1 MLNTSE
7 RLKAMPALLERSS
20 ESPLTGNSALYSII
34 ESIPTGVVALDVE
47 GKIVTFNRAAE
58 QITGFK
64 ADRVQGKS
72 FDGVFKPDYFQN
84 SELTFKNLA
93 QTEKTS
99 EIKTQFS
106 RKGKNRVHLSL
117 AVSPVASTPEGKIA
131 TVLSLK
137 DITRLN
143 KLEEQANRTGRLAAM
158 GEMAVRIAHEIRNPL
173 GSIELFSTML
183 KEDLQDFEELKELAE
198 HISSGV
204 KSINNIVS
212 NLLLFIR
219 PDQQPDRQVLDVH
232 DALKDSLFFAGHL
245 LDAQN
250 IIEVETELT
259 DHPLEISGDLELLK
273 QVFLNLIL
281 NAIQAMSKGGRL
293 RISARKITRQDSTQ
307 WAEIRLSDT
316 GCGIATADLSKIFDP
331 FYTTKDPDRGT
342 GLGLT
347 ICQQLVANHD
357 GSIEVR
363 SHPDQGATFRILLPR
378 NEQAAPARSNG
389 SG

>member
-1 MLNTSE
+1 
-7 RLKAMPALLERSS
+7 MPALLKRNS
-20 ESPLTGNSALYSII
+20 EIPLAENSELCSII
-34 ESIPTGVVALDVE
+34 ESIPTGVVALDIE
-47 GKIVTFNRAAE
+47 GNIVTFNRAAE
-58 QITGFK
+58 KITGFK
-64 ADRVQGKS
+64 ADCVQGKR

-93 QTEKTS
+93 QTEKTT
-99 EIKTQFS
+99 EIKTQFN
-106 RKGKNRVHLSL
+106 RNGKNKVYLSL
-117 AVSPVASTPEGKIA
+117 AVSPVAPDPHGKIG
-131 TVLSLK
+131 TVLSLR

-183 KEDLQDFEELKELAE
+183 KNDLQDFEELKELAE

-232 DALKDSLFFAGHL
+232 EALKDSLFFAGHL
-245 LDAQN
+245 LEAQN
-250 IIEVETELT
+250 IIEVETELA
-259 DHPLEISGDLELLK
+259 DHPMPIRGDLELLK
-273 QVFLNLIL
+273 QVFLNLIF
-281 NAIQAMSKGGRL
+281 NSIQAMSKGGRL
-293 RISARKITRQDSTQ
+293 RISTRKITRQDSTQ

-331 FYTTKDPDRGT
+331 FYTTRNKGT

-347 ICQQLVANHD
+347 IVHNIAKMHG
-357 GSIEVR
+357 GSIDITSCEGDGTECIV
-363 SHPDQGATFRILLPR
+363 TLPL
-378 NEQAAPARSNG
+378 NLKTN
-389 SG
+389 

>member
-7 RLKAMPALLERSS
+7 RLKAMPALLERSLEIPSAVNS
-20 ESPLTGNSALYSII
+20 ELYSII
-34 ESIPTGVVALDVE
+34 DNIPTGVVALDVE

-93 QTEKTS
+93 QTEKTT
-99 EIKTQFS
+99 EVKTQFN
-106 RKGKNRVHLSL
+106 RKGKNRVYLSL

-219 PDQQPDRQVLDVH
+219 PGQQPDRQVLDVQE
-232 DALKDSLFFAGHL
+232 ALKDSIFFAGHL
-245 LDAQN
+245 LDEQN

-293 RISARKITRQDSTQ
+293 RISTRKITRQDSTQ
-307 WAEIRLSDT
+307 WAEIRLSDS

-331 FYTTKDPDRGT
+331 FYTTRNKGT

-347 ICQQLVANHD
+347 IVHNITKMHN
-357 GSIEVR
+357 GSIDITSCEGDGTECIV
-363 SHPDQGATFRILLPR
+363 TLPLR
-378 NEQAAPARSNG
+378 
-389 SG
+389 

>member
-1 MLNTSE
+1 
-7 RLKAMPALLERSS
+7 MPALLEQSS
-20 ESPLTGNSALYSII
+20 EIPLVVNSELYSII

-47 GKIVTFNRAAE
+47 GKIVTFNQAAE

-64 ADRVQGKS
+64 ADHVRGKS
-72 FDGVFKPDYFQN
+72 FDGVFNPDYFHN
-84 SELTFKNLA
+84 SDLTFKNLA
-93 QTEKTS
+93 QTEKTT
-99 EIKTQFS
+99 EIKTQFN
-106 RKGKNRVHLSL
+106 REGKNSVHLSL
-117 AVSPVASTPEGKIA
+117 AVSPVASTQEGKIG
-131 TVLSLK
+131 TVLSLR

-219 PDQQPDRQVLDVH
+219 PDQQPDRQMLDIH

-250 IIEVETELT
+250 IIEVETELV
-259 DHPLEISGDLELLK
+259 DHPLPIRGDLELLK

-281 NAIQAMSKGGRL
+281 NAIQAMSKGGKL
-293 RISARKITRQDSTQ
+293 KISTRKITRQDSTQ
-307 WAEIRLSDT
+307 WAEIRLSDS
-316 GCGIATADLSKIFDP
+316 GCGIPTADLSKIFDP
-331 FYTTKDPDRGT
+331 FYTTRNKGT

-347 ICQQLVANHD
+347 IVHNITKMHGGGIDITSCEGD
-357 GSIEVR
+357 GTECIV
-363 SHPDQGATFRILLPR
+363 TLPVH
-378 NEQAAPARSNG
+378 
-389 SG
+389 

>member
-1 MLNTSE
+1 
-7 RLKAMPALLERSS
+7 MPALLERSS
-20 ESPLTGNSALYSII
+20 EIPSAVNSELYSII

-93 QTEKTS
+93 QTEKTT
-99 EIKTQFS
+99 EIKTQFN
-106 RKGKNRVHLSL
+106 RKGKNRVYLSL

-131 TVLSLK
+131 TVLSLR

-219 PDQQPDRQVLDVH
+219 PGQQPDRQVLDVQEV
-232 DALKDSLFFAGHL
+232 LKDSIFFAGHL
-245 LDAQN
+245 LDEQN

-293 RISARKITRQDSTQ
+293 RISTRKITRQDSTQ

-331 FYTTKDPDRGT
+331 FYTTRNKGT

-347 ICQQLVANHD
+347 IVHNITRMHG
-357 GSIEVR
+357 GSIDITSCAGDGTECIV
-363 SHPDQGATFRILLPR
+363 TLPLR
-378 NEQAAPARSNG
+378 
-389 SG
+389 

>member
-1 MLNTSE
+1 
-7 RLKAMPALLERSS
+7 MPVLLERKTETPLAVNS
-20 ESPLTGNSALYSII
+20 ELDCII

-64 ADRVQGKS
+64 ADHVQGKR

-93 QTEKTS
+93 QTEKTT

-106 RKGKNRVHLSL
+106 RQGKNSVHLSL
-117 AVSPVASTPEGKIA
+117 AVSPVASAPHGKIC
-131 TVLSLK
+131 TVLSLR

-173 GSIELFSTML
+173 GSIELFATML
-183 KEDLQDFEELKELAE
+183 KDDLQDFEELKELAE

-219 PDQQPDRQVLDVH
+219 PEQQPDRQVLDIH
-232 DALKDSLFFAGHL
+232 EALKDSLFFAGHL

-250 IIEVETELT
+250 IIEVETELA
-259 DHPLEISGDLELLK
+259 DHRLPINGDLELLK

-281 NAIQAMSKGGRL
+281 NAIQAMSAGGRL
-293 RISARKITRQDSTQ
+293 RISTRKIIRQDGTQ

-316 GCGIATADLSKIFDP
+316 GCGIAAADLPKIFDP
-331 FYTTKDPDRGT
+331 FYTTRNKGT

-347 ICQQLVANHD
+347 IVHNIAKMHG
-357 GSIEVR
+357 GSIDITSCGGKGTECILTLPL
-363 SHPDQGATFRILLPR
+363 HPNNTI
-378 NEQAAPARSNG
+378 SG
-389 SG
+389 SEREKPES

>member
-1 MLNTSE
+1 
-7 RLKAMPALLERSS
+7 MPALLERSS
-20 ESPLTGNSALYSII
+20 EIPLTVNNELYSII
-34 ESIPTGVVALDVE
+34 ESIPTGVVALDVD

-58 QITGFK
+58 KITGFK
-64 ADRVQGKS
+64 ADCVQGKS

-93 QTEKTS
+93 QTEKTT
-99 EIKTQFS
+99 EIKTQFN
-106 RKGKNRVHLSL
+106 RNGKNKVHLSL
-117 AVSPVASTPEGKIA
+117 AVSPVASAPQGKIS

-137 DITRLN
+137 DITRLI

-183 KEDLQDFEELKELAE
+183 KDDLQDFEELKELAE

-219 PDQQPDRQVLDVH
+219 PDQQPDQQVLDVH
-232 DALKDSLFFAGHL
+232 EALKDSLFFAGHL
-245 LDAQN
+245 LEAQN
-250 IIEVETELT
+250 IIEVETELA
-259 DHPLEISGDLELLK
+259 DHPMPIRGDLELLK

-281 NAIQAMSKGGRL
+281 NSIQAMSKGGRL
-293 RISARKITRQDSTQ
+293 RISTRKITRQDSTQ
-307 WAEIRLSDT
+307 WAEIRLGDT

-331 FYTTKDPDRGT
+331 FYTTRNKGT

-347 ICQQLVANHD
+347 IVHNIAKMHG
-357 GSIEVR
+357 GSIDITSCEGDGTECIV
-363 SHPDQGATFRILLPR
+363 TLPL
-378 NEQAAPARSNG
+378 NLNTK
-389 SG
+389 

>member
-1 MLNTSE
+1 
-7 RLKAMPALLERSS
+7 MPALLERSS
-20 ESPLTGNSALYSII
+20 ETPVAANSELHSII
-34 ESIPTGVVALDVE
+34 ENIPTGVVALDVE

-72 FDGVFKPDYFQN
+72 FDGVFKPAYFQN
-84 SELTFKNLA
+84 TELTFKNLA
-93 QTEKTS
+93 QTEKTT
-99 EIKTQFS
+99 EIKTQFN

-117 AVSPVASTPEGKIA
+117 AVSPVASTPEGKIG
-131 TVLSLK
+131 TVLSLR

-143 KLEEQANRTGRLAAM
+143 KLEEQANRKGRLAAM

-183 KEDLQDFEELKELAE
+183 KHDLQDFVELKVLAE

-232 DALKDSLFFAGHL
+232 EALKDSIFFAGHL

-250 IIEVETELT
+250 IIEVETELA
-259 DHPLEISGDLELLK
+259 DHPLPIRGDLELLK

-281 NAIQAMSKGGRL
+281 NAIQALSKGGRL
-293 RISARKITRQDSTQ
+293 RISTRKITRQDSTQ
-307 WAEIRLSDT
+307 WAEIRLSDS

-331 FYTTKDPDRGT
+331 FYTTRNKGT

-347 ICQQLVANHD
+347 IVHNITKMHG
-357 GSIEVR
+357 GSIDITSCEGDGTECIV
-363 SHPDQGATFRILLPR
+363 TLPL
-378 NEQAAPARSNG
+378 NLKTKKTEFEKAKSE
-389 SG
+389 S

>member
-1 MLNTSE
+1 
-7 RLKAMPALLERSS
+7 MPALLERSS
-20 ESPLTGNSALYSII
+20 ESPLAVNSELYSII
-34 ESIPTGVVALDVE
+34 ESIPTGVVALDIE

-72 FDGVFKPDYFQN
+72 FDGVFKPDFFQN
-84 SELTFKNLA
+84 SELTFKKLA
-93 QTEKTS
+93 QTEKTT
-99 EIKTQFS
+99 EIKTQFN
-106 RKGKNRVHLSL
+106 RNRKNRVHLSL
-117 AVSPVASTPEGKIA
+117 AVSPVASTPDGKIG
-131 TVLSLK
+131 TVLCLR

-183 KEDLQDFEELKELAE
+183 KEDLQDFEELKVLAE

-232 DALKDSLFFAGHL
+232 EALKDSIFFAGHL

-250 IIEVETELT
+250 IIEVETELA
-259 DHPLEISGDLELLK
+259 DHPLPICGDLELLK
-273 QVFLNLIL
+273 QIFLNLIL

-293 RISARKITRQDSTQ
+293 QISTCKITRQDSTQ
-307 WAEIRLSDT
+307 WAEIRLSDS
-316 GCGIATADLSKIFDP
+316 GCGIAAADLSKIFDP
-331 FYTTKDPDRGT
+331 FYTTRNKGT

-347 ICQQLVANHD
+347 IVHNITKMHN
-357 GSIEVR
+357 GSIDITSCEGDGTECIV
-363 SHPDQGATFRILLPR
+363 TLPL
-378 NEQAAPARSNG
+378 NLNTKKT
-389 SG
+389 

>member
-1 MLNTSE
+1 
-7 RLKAMPALLERSS
+7 MPALLERSS
-20 ESPLTGNSALYSII
+20 ENPIAINSELYSII

-64 ADRVQGKS
+64 ADCVQGKS

-93 QTEKTS
+93 QTEETT
-99 EIKTQFS
+99 EIKTQFQ
-106 RKGKNRVHLSL
+106 RKGKTRLHLSL
-117 AVSPVASTPEGKIA
+117 AVSPVASTPEGKIG
-131 TVLSLK
+131 TVLSLR

-183 KEDLQDFEELKELAE
+183 INDLQDFEELKILAE

-232 DALKDSLFFAGHL
+232 EALKDSFFFAGHL

-250 IIEVETELT
+250 IIEVETDLA
-259 DHPLEISGDLELLK
+259 DQALPIRGDLELLK

-281 NAIQAMSKGGRL
+281 NAIQAMSKGGKL
-293 RISARKITRQDSTQ
+293 GISTRKTTREDGTQ

-316 GCGIATADLSKIFDP
+316 GCGIAPADLSKIFDP
-331 FYTTKDPDRGT
+331 FYTTRNKGT

-347 ICQQLVANHD
+347 IVHNITKMHG
-357 GSIEVR
+357 GSIDITSCEGDGTECIV
-363 SHPDQGATFRILLPR
+363 TLPIKKT
-378 NEQAAPARSNG
+378 
-389 SG
+389 

>member
-1 MLNTSE
+1 
-7 RLKAMPALLERSS
+7 MPALLEGSS
-20 ESPLTGNSALYSII
+20 ETPLAVNSELNTII
-34 ESIPTGVVALDVE
+34 ESIPTGVVALDVK

-84 SELTFKNLA
+84 SGLSFKNLV
-93 QTEKTS
+93 QTQKTT
-99 EIKTQFS
+99 EIKTQFK
-106 RKGKNRVHLSL
+106 REGKNRVHLSL
-117 AVSPVASTPEGKIA
+117 AVSPVKSTPEGKIG
-131 TVLSLK
+131 TVLSLR

-183 KEDLQDFEELKELAE
+183 KDDLQDFEELKVLAE

-219 PDQQPDRQVLDVH
+219 PDQQPDRHVLDVH

-250 IIEVETELT
+250 IIEVETELA
-259 DHPLEISGDLELLK
+259 DHPLPIRGDLELLK

-281 NAIQAMSKGGRL
+281 NAIQAMSEGGKL
-293 RISARKITRQDSTQ
+293 KISTHKITRPDSMQ
-307 WAEIRLSDT
+307 LAEIRLRDT
-316 GCGIATADLSKIFDP
+316 GCGIAAADLSKIFDP
-331 FYTTKDPDRGT
+331 FYTTRNKGT

-347 ICQQLVANHD
+347 IVHNITEMHG
-357 GSIEVR
+357 GSIDITSCEGDGTECIV
-363 SHPDQGATFRILLPR
+363 ALPLR
-378 NEQAAPARSNG
+378 QNRKKT
-389 SG
+389 

>member
-1 MLNTSE
+1 
-7 RLKAMPALLERSS
+7 MPALLDRSS
-20 ESPLTGNSALYSII
+20 ETPLVVNSELYSII

-64 ADRVQGKS
+64 ADLVQGKS

-84 SELTFKNLA
+84 SELTFKTLA
-93 QTEKTS
+93 QTEKST
-99 EIKTQFS
+99 EIKTQFN
-106 RKGKNRVHLSL
+106 RKGKKRMHLSL
-117 AVSPVASTPEGKIA
+117 AVSPVASTPEGKIG
-131 TVLSLK
+131 TVLSLR

-143 KLEEQANRTGRLAAM
+143 KLEEQANRNGRLAAM

-183 KEDLQDFEELKELAE
+183 KDDLQDFEELKVLAE

-204 KSINNIVS
+204 KNINSIVS

-219 PDQQPDRQVLDVH
+219 PDQQPDRQVFDIH
-232 DALKDSLFFAGHL
+232 EALKDSLFFAGHL

-250 IIEVETELT
+250 IIEVETELA
-259 DHPLEISGDLELLK
+259 DHPLPIHGDLELLK

-293 RISARKITRQDSTQ
+293 RISTRKITRKDNTL

-316 GCGIATADLSKIFDP
+316 GCGIATGDLSKIFDP
-331 FYTTKDPDRGT
+331 FYTTRNKGT

-347 ICQQLVANHD
+347 IVHNITKMHD
-357 GSIEVR
+357 GSIDITSFEGDGTECTV
-363 SHPDQGATFRILLPR
+363 TLPLR
-378 NEQAAPARSNG
+378 EK
-389 SG
+389 

>member
-1 MLNTSE
+1 
-7 RLKAMPALLERSS
+7 MPALLERSS
-20 ESPLTGNSALYSII
+20 ESPLAVNSELYSII
-34 ESIPTGVVALDVE
+34 DNIPTGVVALDVE

-93 QTEKTS
+93 QTEKTT
-99 EIKTQFS
+99 EIKTQFN

-117 AVSPVASTPEGKIA
+117 AVSPVASTPEGKIG
-131 TVLSLK
+131 TVLSLR

-183 KEDLQDFEELKELAE
+183 EKDLQDFEELKELAE

-250 IIEVETELT
+250 IIEVETELA
-259 DHPLEISGDLELLK
+259 DQPLPIRGDLELLK

-281 NAIQAMSKGGRL
+281 NAIQALSKGGRL
-293 RISARKITRQDSTQ
+293 RISTRKITRQDNTH
-307 WAEIRLSDT
+307 WAEIRLSDN

-331 FYTTKDPDRGT
+331 FYTTRNKGT

-347 ICQQLVANHD
+347 IVHNITKMHN
-357 GSIEVR
+357 GSIDITSCEGDGTECIV
-363 SHPDQGATFRILLPR
+363 TLPLR
-378 NEQAAPARSNG
+378 
-389 SG
+389 

>member
-1 MLNTSE
+1 M
-7 RLKAMPALLERSS
+7 RALLDRSF
-20 ESPLTGNSALYSII
+20 ENPLAVDGQLYSII
-34 ESIPTGVVALDVE
+34 ESISTGVVALDIE

-64 ADRVQGKS
+64 ADHVQGKS

-93 QTEKTS
+93 QTEKTT
-99 EIKTQFS
+99 EIKTQFN
-106 RKGKNRVHLSL
+106 RNGKNSLHLSL
-117 AVSPVASTPEGKIA
+117 EVSPVNSTLEGKIG
-131 TVLSLK
+131 TVLSLR

-183 KEDLQDFEELKELAE
+183 KDDLQDFEALKELAE

-219 PDQQPDRQVLDVH
+219 TDQQPELQALDVH
-232 DALKDSLFFAGHL
+232 EAMRDSLFFAGHL

-250 IIEVETELT
+250 GIEVHTELA
-259 DHPLEISGDLELLK
+259 DQPLPIRGDLELLK

-281 NAIQAMSKGGRL
+281 NAIQAMSKGGKL
-293 RISARKITRQDSTQ
+293 RISTRKITRQDNTQ
-307 WAEIRLSDT
+307 WAEIRLSDS

-331 FYTTKDPDRGT
+331 FYTTGNKGT

-347 ICQQLVANHD
+347 IVHNITKMHG
-357 GSIEVR
+357 GSIDITSCEAEGTECIVTL
-363 SHPDQGATFRILLPR
+363 PCYKTLLH
-378 NEQAAPARSNG
+378 E
-389 SG
+389 

>member
-1 MLNTSE
+1 
-7 RLKAMPALLERSS
+7 MPALLERSS
-20 ESPLTGNSALYSII
+20 ETPLAVNSELYSII

-72 FDGVFKPDYFQN
+72 FDGVFKPDYFKN

-93 QTEKTS
+93 QTEKTT
-99 EIKTQFS
+99 EIKTQFN

-117 AVSPVASTPEGKIA
+117 AVSPVASTPEGKIG
-131 TVLSLK
+131 TVLSLR

-183 KEDLQDFEELKELAE
+183 KEDLQDFEELKELVE

-232 DALKDSLFFAGHL
+232 EALKDSLFFAGHL

-250 IIEVETELT
+250 IIEVETELA
-259 DHPLEISGDLELLK
+259 DHPLPIRGDLELLK

-281 NAIQAMSKGGRL
+281 NAIQALSKGGRL
-293 RISARKITRQDSTQ
+293 RISTRKITRQDSTQ
-307 WAEIRLSDT
+307 WAEIRLSDS

-331 FYTTKDPDRGT
+331 FYTTRNKGT

-347 ICQQLVANHD
+347 IVHNITKMHG
-357 GSIEVR
+357 GSIDITSCEGDGTECIV
-363 SHPDQGATFRILLPR
+363 TLPL
-378 NEQAAPARSNG
+378 NLKTKKTEFEKAKSE
-389 SG
+389 S

>member
-20 ESPLTGNSALYSII
+20 EIPSAVNSELYSII

-93 QTEKTS
+93 QTEKTT
-99 EIKTQFS
+99 EIKTQFN
-106 RKGKNRVHLSL
+106 RKGKNRVYLSL

-131 TVLSLK
+131 TVLSLR

-219 PDQQPDRQVLDVH
+219 PGQQPDRQVLDVQEV
-232 DALKDSLFFAGHL
+232 LKDSIFFAGHL
-245 LDAQN
+245 LDEQN

-293 RISARKITRQDSTQ
+293 RISTRKITRQDSTQ

-331 FYTTKDPDRGT
+331 FYTTRNKGT

-347 ICQQLVANHD
+347 IVHNITRMHG
-357 GSIEVR
+357 GSIDITSCEGDGTECIV
-363 SHPDQGATFRILLPR
+363 TLPLR
-378 NEQAAPARSNG
+378 
-389 SG
+389 

>member
-1 MLNTSE
+1 
-7 RLKAMPALLERSS
+7 MPALLERAS
-20 ESPLTGNSALYSII
+20 ESPLVENSEFYSII
-34 ESIPTGVVALDVE
+34 ENMPTGVVALDVE

-64 ADRVQGKS
+64 ADHVQGKS
-72 FDGVFKPDYFQN
+72 FDGVFKSDYFQH

-93 QTEKTS
+93 QTEKTT
-99 EIKTQFS
+99 EIKTQFN
-106 RKGKNRVHLSL
+106 REGKNKVHLSL
-117 AVSPVASTPEGKIA
+117 AVSPVASTPQGKIG
-131 TVLSLK
+131 TILSLR
-137 DITRLN
+137 DITPLN

-183 KEDLQDFEELKELAE
+183 KDDLQDFEELKVLAE

-219 PDQQPDRQVLDVH
+219 PDQQPDRHVLDVH
-232 DALKDSLFFAGHL
+232 DALKDSLFFAWHL

-250 IIEVETELT
+250 GVEVDTELAN
-259 DHPLEISGDLELLK
+259 HPLPIRGDLELLK

-281 NAIQAMSKGGRL
+281 NAIQAMSKEGKL
-293 RISARKITRQDSTQ
+293 RISTRKVTRQDNTQ

-331 FYTTKDPDRGT
+331 FYSTRNKGT
-342 GLGLT
+342 GLGLSIVHNIT
-347 ICQQLVANHD
+347 KMHGGGIDITSCQAEGTECIV
-357 GSIEVR
+357 
-363 SHPDQGATFRILLPR
+363 TLPLCE
-378 NEQAAPARSNG
+378 NKKKT
-389 SG
+389 

>member
-1 MLNTSE
+1 
-7 RLKAMPALLERSS
+7 MPAMLERSS
-20 ESPLTGNSALYSII
+20 ENPLAANSELCSII
-34 ESIPTGVVALDVE
+34 ESIPTGVIALDVE

-64 ADRVQGKS
+64 ADHVQGKT
-72 FDGVFKPDYFQN
+72 FDGVFKPDYFQKP
-84 SELTFKNLA
+84 ELTFKNLA
-93 QTEKTS
+93 QTEKTT
-99 EIKTQFS
+99 EIKTQFN

-117 AVSPVASTPEGKIA
+117 AVSPVTSTPEVKIG
-131 TVLSLK
+131 TVLSIR

-143 KLEEQANRTGRLAAM
+143 TLEEHANRTGRLAAM

-183 KEDLQDFEELKELAE
+183 KNDLKDFEELKILAE

-219 PDQQPDRQVLDVH
+219 PDQQPDRHVLDIH
-232 DALKDSLFFAGHL
+232 EALKDSLFFAGHL

-250 IIEVETELT
+250 IIEVETELA
-259 DHPLEISGDLELLK
+259 DQPLPIRGDLELLK

-281 NAIQAMSKGGRL
+281 NAIQAMSKGGKL
-293 RISARKITRQDSTQ
+293 RISTRKTIREDGTQ

-331 FYTTKDPDRGT
+331 FYTTRNKGT

-347 ICQQLVANHD
+347 IVHNITKMHG
-357 GSIEVR
+357 GSIDIT
-363 SHPDQGATFRILLPR
+363 SCAGDGAECIVTLPL
-378 NEQAAPARSNG
+378 NLNTKKTESE
-389 SG
+389 

>member
-1 MLNTSE
+1 
-7 RLKAMPALLERSS
+7 MPALSERSS
-20 ESPLTGNSALYSII
+20 ESSLAVNSELYSII

-47 GKIVTFNRAAE
+47 GKIVSFNRAAE

-64 ADRVQGKS
+64 AERVQGKS

-93 QTEKTS
+93 QTEKIT
-99 EIKTQFS
+99 EIKTQFD

-117 AVSPVASTPEGKIA
+117 AVSPVASTPEGKIG
-131 TVLSLK
+131 TVLSLR

-183 KEDLQDFEELKELAE
+183 KDDLQDFEELKILAE

-219 PDQQPDRQVLDVH
+219 PDQQPDRQMLDVH

-250 IIEVETELT
+250 IIEVETELV
-259 DHPLEISGDLELLK
+259 DHPLLIRGDLELLK

-281 NAIQAMSKGGRL
+281 NAIQAMSKGGKL
-293 RISARKITRQDSTQ
+293 RISTRKTTRQDSAQ

-316 GCGIATADLSKIFDP
+316 GCGIATVDLSKIFDP
-331 FYTTKDPDRGT
+331 FYTTRNKGT

-347 ICQQLVANHD
+347 IVHNITKMHN
-357 GSIEVR
+357 GSIDITSCEGDGTECIV
-363 SHPDQGATFRILLPR
+363 TLPLHQ
-378 NEQAAPARSNG
+378 NIKKI
-389 SG
+389 

>member
-1 MLNTSE
+1 
-7 RLKAMPALLERSS
+7 MPALLERSS
-20 ESPLTGNSALYSII
+20 ESPLVVNSALYSII
-34 ESIPTGVVALDVE
+34 DNIPTGVVALDVE

-72 FDGVFKPDYFQN
+72 FDGVFKSDYFQN
-84 SELTFKNLA
+84 PELIFKNLA
-93 QTEKTS
+93 QTEKAT
-99 EIKTQFS
+99 EITTLFD

-117 AVSPVASTPEGKIA
+117 AVSPVASTPDGKIG
-131 TVLSLK
+131 TVLSLR

-143 KLEEQANRTGRLAAM
+143 KLEEQANRTGRLSAM

-183 KEDLQDFEELKELAE
+183 KDDLQDFEELKVLAE

-219 PDQQPDRQVLDVH
+219 PDQQPDRQVLDVQE
-232 DALKDSLFFAGHL
+232 ALKDSIFFAGHL

-259 DHPLEISGDLELLK
+259 DHPLEIRGDLELLK

-293 RISARKITRQDSTQ
+293 RISTRKITRPDSTQ
-307 WAEIRLSDT
+307 WAEIRLSDS

-331 FYTTKDPDRGT
+331 FYTTRNKGT

-347 ICQQLVANHD
+347 IVHNITKMHG
-357 GSIEVR
+357 GSIDITSCEGDGTECIVAL
-363 SHPDQGATFRILLPR
+363 PLL
-378 NEQAAPARSNG
+378 
-389 SG
+389 

>member
-1 MLNTSE
+1 
-7 RLKAMPALLERSS
+7 MPAMLERSS
-20 ESPLTGNSALYSII
+20 ESPLVVNSELYSII
-34 ESIPTGVVALDVE
+34 ENIPTGVVALDVE

-64 ADRVQGKS
+64 ADRVQGQN
-72 FDGVFKPDYFQN
+72 FDGVFKSDYFQN

-93 QTEKTS
+93 QTKKTT
-99 EIKTQFS
+99 EIKTQFN

-117 AVSPVASTPEGKIA
+117 AVSPVASNPQGKIG
-131 TVLSLK
+131 TILSLR

-158 GEMAVRIAHEIRNPL
+158 GEMAVRIAHEIRNQL

-183 KEDLQDFEELKELAE
+183 KDDLQDFEELKVLAE

-219 PDQQPDRQVLDVH
+219 PDQQPDRQVLDVQE
-232 DALKDSLFFAGHL
+232 ALKDSLFFAGHL

-250 IIEVETELT
+250 IIEVETALV
-259 DHPLEISGDLELLK
+259 DHPLEIRGDLELLK

-281 NAIQAMSKGGRL
+281 NSIQAMSKGGRL
-293 RISARKITRQDSTQ
+293 RISTRKSIRSDHSQ
-307 WAEIRLSDT
+307 WAEIRFSDS

-331 FYTTKDPDRGT
+331 FYTTRNKGT

-347 ICQQLVANHD
+347 IVHNITKMHG
-357 GSIEVR
+357 GSIDISSCEGDGTECIVTL
-363 SHPDQGATFRILLPR
+363 PLL
-378 NEQAAPARSNG
+378 
-389 SG
+389 

>member
-1 MLNTSE
+1 
-7 RLKAMPALLERSS
+7 MPALLERSS
-20 ESPLTGNSALYSII
+20 EAQLAVNSELYSII
-34 ESIPTGVVALDVE
+34 ENIPTGVVALDVE

-64 ADRVQGKS
+64 ADRVQGQN
-72 FDGVFKPDYFQN
+72 FDGVFKSDYFQN

-93 QTEKTS
+93 QTEKTT
-99 EIKTQFS
+99 EIKTQFN

-117 AVSPVASTPEGKIA
+117 AVSPVAATPEGKIG
-131 TVLSLK
+131 TVLSLR

-183 KEDLQDFEELKELAE
+183 EKDLEDYEELKELAE

-232 DALKDSLFFAGHL
+232 EALKDSLFFAGHL

-250 IIEVETELT
+250 IIEVETELA
-259 DHPLEISGDLELLK
+259 DQPLPIRGDLELLK

-281 NAIQAMSKGGRL
+281 NAIQALSRGGRL
-293 RISARKITRQDSTQ
+293 RISTRKITRQYNTH
-307 WAEIRLSDT
+307 WAEIRLSDN

-331 FYTTKDPDRGT
+331 FYTTRNKGT

-347 ICQQLVANHD
+347 IVHNITKMHN
-357 GSIEVR
+357 GSIDITSCEGDGTECIV
-363 SHPDQGATFRILLPR
+363 TLPLR
-378 NEQAAPARSNG
+378 
-389 SG
+389 

>member
-1 MLNTSE
+1 
-7 RLKAMPALLERSS
+7 MPALLERSS
-20 ESPLTGNSALYSII
+20 ESPLSVNSELYSII

-93 QTEKTS
+93 QTEKTT
-99 EIKTQFS
+99 EIKTQFN

-117 AVSPVASTPEGKIA
+117 AVSPVAATPEGKIG
-131 TVLSLK
+131 TVLSLR

-183 KEDLQDFEELKELAE
+183 EKDLEDYEELKELAE

-232 DALKDSLFFAGHL
+232 EALKDSLFFAGHL

-250 IIEVETELT
+250 IIEVETELA
-259 DHPLEISGDLELLK
+259 DQPLPIRGDLELLK

-281 NAIQAMSKGGRL
+281 NAIQALSRGGRL
-293 RISARKITRQDSTQ
+293 RISTRKITRQYNTH
-307 WAEIRLSDT
+307 WAEIRLSDN

-331 FYTTKDPDRGT
+331 FYTTRNKGT

-347 ICQQLVANHD
+347 IVHNITKMHN
-357 GSIEVR
+357 GSIDITSCEGDGTECIV
-363 SHPDQGATFRILLPR
+363 TLPLR
-378 NEQAAPARSNG
+378 
-389 SG
+389 

>member
-1 MLNTSE
+1 
-7 RLKAMPALLERSS
+7 MPVLLEKSS
-20 ESPLTGNSALYSII
+20 ESPSAVNNGLYSII
-34 ESIPTGVVALDVE
+34 ESIPAGVVALDVE

-84 SELTFKNLA
+84 SELTFKNLT
-93 QTEKTS
+93 QTEKTT
-99 EIKTQFS
+99 EIKTQIN

-117 AVSPVASTPEGKIA
+117 AVSPVASTPEGRIG
-131 TVLSLK
+131 TVLCLR

-183 KEDLQDFEELKELAE
+183 EEDLQDFVELKELAE

-219 PDQQPDRQVLDVH
+219 PDQQPDRQVLDAH
-232 DALKDSLFFAGHL
+232 EALKDSLFFAGHL
-245 LDAQN
+245 LDSQN
-250 IIEVETELT
+250 IIEVETEL
-259 DHPLEISGDLELLK
+259 DDDPLPIRGDLELLK

-293 RISARKITRQDSTQ
+293 RISTRKITRPDHTQ
-307 WAEIRLSDT
+307 WAEIRLSDS

-331 FYTTKDPDRGT
+331 FYTTRNRGT

-347 ICQQLVANHD
+347 IVHNITKMHG
-357 GSIEVR
+357 GSIDITSCAGDGTECIV
-363 SHPDQGATFRILLPR
+363 SLPLR
-378 NEQAAPARSNG
+378 
-389 SG
+389 

>member
-1 MLNTSE
+1 MS
-7 RLKAMPALLERSS
+7 ALLERDS
-20 ESPLTGNSALYSII
+20 ESPLIANSELYSII
-34 ESIPTGVVALDVE
+34 ENMPTGVVALDVE

-72 FDGVFKPDYFQN
+72 FDGVFKSDYFQP

-93 QTEKTS
+93 QTEKTT
-99 EIKTQFS
+99 EIKTQFN

-117 AVSPVASTPEGKIA
+117 AVSPVASTPQGKIGA
-131 TVLSLK
+131 VLCLR
-137 DITRLN
+137 DITPLN

-183 KEDLQDFEELKELAE
+183 KDDLQDFEELKILAE

-250 IIEVETELT
+250 IIEVETELA
-259 DHPLEISGDLELLK
+259 DQPLPIRGDLELLK

-281 NAIQAMSKGGRL
+281 NAIQALSKGGRL
-293 RISARKITRQDSTQ
+293 RISSRKITRQDKTR
-307 WAEIRLSDT
+307 WAEIRLSDN

-331 FYTTKDPDRGT
+331 FYTTRNKGT

-347 ICQQLVANHD
+347 IVHNITKMHG
-357 GSIEVR
+357 GSIDIT
-363 SHPDQGATFRILLPR
+363 SCQGDGTECIVTLPLR
-378 NEQAAPARSNG
+378 KNIKKRRG
-389 SG
+389 